1 MVTAKTLD
9 TLSCTDFL
17 CPQANTPHQITE
29 DIIYI
34 FRASCH
40 PDGLV
45 RACYVPSRRC
55 VLLTCGICDR
65 TVEEIAVDGQEHC
78 SV

>member
-1 MVTAKTLD
+1 MLTTTTLD
-9 TLSCTDFL
+9 TLSCTDPL
-17 CPQANTPHQITE
+17 CPQAATPHLITA
-29 DIIYI
+29 DIIHI

-55 VLLTCGICDR
+55 LLLSCGVCGR
-65 TVEEIAVDGQEHC
+65 PVEEIAVG
-78 SV
+78 

>member
-1 MVTAKTLD
+1 MLTTATLD
-9 TLSCTDFL
+9 TLVCTDL
-17 CPQANTPHQITE
+17 TCPQAGVLHPITK

-55 VLLTCGICDR
+55 LLLTCGACDR
-65 TVEEIAVDGQEHC
+65 PVEAIVVG
-78 SV
+78 